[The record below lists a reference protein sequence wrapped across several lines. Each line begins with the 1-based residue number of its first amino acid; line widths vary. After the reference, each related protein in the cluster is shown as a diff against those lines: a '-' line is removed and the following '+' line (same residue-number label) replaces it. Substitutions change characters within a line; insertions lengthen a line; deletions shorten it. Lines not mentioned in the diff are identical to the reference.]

1 MPGQILLGHPFL
13 VVLLPIMPVEDA
25 EVGGQSR
32 QVRRD
37 VQVARVGQVGVVVDC
52 QRSERLQGGAR
63 LRRPVMRDVC
73 SERVCLAVG

>member
-37 VQVARVGQVGVVVDC
+37 VQVARVGQGGVVVDY

-63 LRRPVMRDVC
+63 LRRTVMRDVR
-73 SERVCLAVG
+73 SEHVCLAVG

>member
-37 VQVARVGQVGVVVDC
+37 VQVARVGQGGVVVDC
-52 QRSERLQGGAR
+52 QRSERLHGGAR
-63 LRRPVMRDVC
+63 LRRPVMRDVR